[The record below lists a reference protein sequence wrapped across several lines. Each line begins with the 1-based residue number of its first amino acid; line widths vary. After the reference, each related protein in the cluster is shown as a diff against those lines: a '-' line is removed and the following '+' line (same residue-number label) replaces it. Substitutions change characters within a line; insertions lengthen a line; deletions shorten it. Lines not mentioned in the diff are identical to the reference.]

1 MLDFSSVRVHPNEE
15 VATLAHHMTKPVA
28 GSFAFPAIKDPNGS
42 ISALCK
48 EWVEE
53 GNVMLLPSN
62 LYDFDDKHFR
72 LGMYVNSISLN
83 LK

>member
-1 MLDFSSVRVHPNEE
+1 MERNSNMF
-15 VATLAHHMTKPVA
+15 HMTKPVA

-62 LYDFDDKHFR
+62 LYDFDDVEI
-72 LGMYVNSISLN
+72 LPTSLKMKN
-83 LK
+83 LI